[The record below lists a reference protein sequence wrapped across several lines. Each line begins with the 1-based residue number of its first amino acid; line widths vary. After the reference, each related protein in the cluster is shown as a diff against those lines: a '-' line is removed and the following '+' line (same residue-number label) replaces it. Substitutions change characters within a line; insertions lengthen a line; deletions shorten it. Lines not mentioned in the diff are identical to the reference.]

1 LGKEI
6 YPYDEANFLITSVEL
21 PMVVQVTDASVEVPY
36 LSLRLKLDLNV
47 ARELVED
54 HNFQQSSNPTAG
66 RGIATGPVTPELLDA
81 FDRLFDLL
89 STPRDIPILSSLIDQ
104 EILYRL
110 LTSEQGVRLR
120 AIALGGSQSNRTA
133 KAIGWLKLNYR
144 KRLRTGELAET
155 VHMGV
160 STLHHHFRAMTG
172 MSPLQYQK
180 QLRLHAARRLMLT
193 EALDA
198 GSAALQVGYES
209 ATQFNREY
217 SRLFGQ
223 PPRRDMEALRATAEK
238 QLPTLDQMNR
248 N

>member
-54 HNFQQSSNPTAG
+54 HNFQRSSNPTSG

-89 STPRDIPILSSLIDQ
+89 STPRDIPILSSLIEQ

-133 KAIGWLKLNYR
+133 KAIGSACGPGSWQRPFIWVYR
-144 KRLRTGELAET
+144 RCITT
-155 VHMGV
+155 SV
-160 STLHHHFRAMTG
+160 
-172 MSPLQYQK
+172 P
-180 QLRLHAARRLMLT
+180 
-193 EALDA
+193 
-198 GSAALQVGYES
+198 
-209 ATQFNREY
+209 
-217 SRLFGQ
+217 
-223 PPRRDMEALRATAEK
+223 
-238 QLPTLDQMNR
+238 
-248 N
+248 